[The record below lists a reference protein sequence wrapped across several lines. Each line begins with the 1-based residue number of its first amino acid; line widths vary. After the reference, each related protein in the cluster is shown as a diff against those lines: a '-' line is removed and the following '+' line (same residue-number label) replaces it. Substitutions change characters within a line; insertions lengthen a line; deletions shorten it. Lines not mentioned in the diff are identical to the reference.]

1 MWDAGSANQNGY
13 GLLDFIE
20 QTDYSVMNTDQPT
33 HMSLSPAGINYS
45 LIDLTLCSP
54 AISHKCYV
62 EVTGD
67 FLNSDHCLILVKINS
82 VADPLPS
89 HWSPRWSLNRADWIS
104 FYHLCNAEIT
114 MNLFSTDTQLFYY
127 RFTSTIF
134 SIAERTIPTTK
145 PHSKLSVPWW
155 NKACQVAINNKK
167 HALKRM
173 LKTRNPTDILI
184 FKRVRAR
191 AKKILNERKKSCWQN
206 YCFSISSNT
215 KPGQVWLTVRR
226 FSRQQNSSH
235 FPSLQ
240 QNGITSTSDR
250 HKANMLANQFQ
261 EISSNENFSN
271 GLKRN
276 FQSVSSQLH
285 QQIINYLSKNGV

>member
-1 MWDAGSANQNGY
+1 M
-13 GLLDFIE
+13 FIF
-20 QTDYSVMNTDQPT
+20 
-33 HMSLSPAGINYS
+33 I
-45 LIDLTLCSP
+45 
-54 AISHKCYV
+54 
-62 EVTGD
+62 
-67 FLNSDHCLILVKINS
+67 SDHCLILVKINS

-89 HWSPRWSLNRADWIS
+89 HWSPRWSSNRADWIS

-184 FKRVRAR
+184 FKRVRAK
-191 AKKILNERKKSCWQN
+191 AKKILNEEKNIVCKITAPLFLRTLNSARCGRPFEDLTGNKTHRIFHLCNKTVLQVPVTDVKLICWQ
-206 YCFSISSNT
+206 ISFRKSVAMKT
-215 KPGQVWLTVRR
+215 FQTVSKET
-226 FSRQQNSSH
+226 F
-235 FPSLQ
+235 
-240 QNGITSTSDR
+240 
-250 HKANMLANQFQ
+250 NQFL
-261 EISSNENFSN
+261 ISYTN
-271 GLKRN
+271 K
-276 FQSVSSQLH
+276 
-285 QQIINYLSKNGV
+285 